1 MVFIAVI
8 VARVGSLHT
17 PYTLRE
23 TGNETIA
30 TGRSLATTG
39 DFANPYL
46 VLDTGPTAHVA
57 PAFPALVG
65 LVIRIFGDGYQGNF
79 VLGALNMLVVALQL
93 SLLPLLTTRMRLGE
107 LTGAIGALCLLIGAY
122 EKVHSE
128 PNYLGLFFILVAF
141 LMMDLQEFPV
151 SSGKLVFFAC
161 LWGVIL
167 VVSPTALFV
176 LFASLIWLLQTKK
189 IRYSKLLIPVLIPFL
204 ATAPWI
210 YRNYQVF
217 HRFIFIRGNLGT
229 ELALSFNPCAHYS
242 FDSLLKNPGDCPA
255 YTHPNLDPQ
264 EAQLV
269 LALGEAEY
277 NRKKLKL
284 GIEEIKSAPARA
296 LVLVSERFFA
306 FWFPPE
312 SGEGIA
318 GRYTGVVLINAFT
331 ILSIPGLWMMWRRH
345 RAAAKVLLAW
355 LVFFP
360 PIYYIIVFSGR
371 FRYCI
376 AWATFIPGAYF
387 LIYLMSGATTP
398 EQIDP
403 EPPTPF

>member
-1 MVFIAVI
+1 
-8 VARVGSLHT
+8 
-17 PYTLRE
+17 
-23 TGNETIA
+23 
-30 TGRSLATTG
+30 
-39 DFANPYL
+39 
-46 VLDTGPTAHVA
+46 
-57 PAFPALVG
+57 
-65 LVIRIFGDGYQGNF
+65 
-79 VLGALNMLVVALQL
+79 
-93 SLLPLLTTRMRLGE
+93 MRLGE
-107 LTGAIGALCLLIGAY
+107 LTGVIAALCLLIGAY

-128 PNYLGLFFILVAF
+128 PNYLGLLFILLAF
-141 LMMDLQEFPV
+141 LMMDFQESPV
-151 SSGKLVFFAC
+151 SSGKVVHFAC

-204 ATAPWI
+204 ATAPWV

-242 FDSLLKNPGDCPA
+242 FDALLKNPGGCPG
-255 YTHPNLDPQ
+255 YTHPNLDLQ

-269 LALGEAEY
+269 LALGEGEY
-277 NRKKLKL
+277 NRRKLNL
-284 GIEEIKSAPARA
+284 AIEEIKSSPARA
-296 LVLVSERFFA
+296 LGLISERFFA

-312 SGEGIA
+312 SGEGM
-318 GRYTGVVLINAFT
+318 RYTGVVLINAFT

-355 LVFFP
+355 LIFFP

-403 EPPTPF
+403 ESPNPF